1 MSDPSPE
8 QESIIDEVLVPLS
21 VIACAGSGKT
31 FTAVRRIDSIRSR
44 MSSGRAYVALLSF
57 SNIAVDVFG
66 KTYLE
71 DIAGRSRSER
81 SRVSIET
88 FDGFITT
95 KILRPHAHRVMKCN
109 CLPFL
114 LTGTESFLSN
124 WKYQFRQQGQQ
135 FPLPIENIEVELNN
149 GVVNFFARYQKS
161 AITLESGL
169 ETVAR
174 LGAVGG
180 YTHNL
185 GRYWAYEVLRQEPEI
200 LRALAK
206 RYSHVVIDEAQDVG
220 SIHIA
225 ILNLLSNAGSQ
236 VTLIGDPHQAIYEF
250 CGADGAYLKGYPTRA
265 GVKSKQLTV
274 NRRSVPRIV
283 AVANSLAK
291 RADTAFRPEPST
303 ANGAYFVP
311 YEKANEAAIIVAFQ
325 KSVVDAGLSLS
336 KSAIVCRAGEK
347 KRELRN
353 FGEEFGQG
361 VTKQLAAAAMARDSA
376 IDYQEAFRTTARAIV
391 SLLKSPPDHLCS
403 RMLDVARYPEY
414 RELRKVVWQFARDT
428 EIGLPS
434 ASLKAASEW
443 HPLLVARVKAFLKK
457 LQDKFGY
464 EEGPNLGQRLA
475 KKKLSDEPMLQAI
488 AKKTLVDPT
497 LRIETIHG
505 VKGESLDAVLYLAKK
520 EHLKSMV
527 EGTDT
532 EVGRIG
538 YVALTRARNLFWLG
552 ITKVDAASFRSALL
566 AHSFVEHDYSSSSR

>member
-1 MSDPSPE
+1 MSEPSPE
-8 QESIIDEVLVPLS
+8 QESIIDEALVPLC

-31 FTAVRRIDSIRSR
+31 FTAVRRIDSVRSK
-44 MSSGRAYVALLSF
+44 MSSGRGHVALLSF

-81 SRVSIET
+81 SRVCIET

-124 WKYQFRQQGQQ
+124 WKYQFRQEGQQ
-135 FPLPIENIEVELNN
+135 FPLPIENIEVKLINDAIT
-149 GVVNFFARYQKS
+149 FFARYQKS
-161 AITLESGL
+161 AIALDNGS

-185 GRYWAYEVLRQEPEI
+185 GRYWAYELLRQEPEI

-206 RYSHVVIDEAQDVG
+206 RYSQIVIDEAQDVG

-225 ILNLLSNAGSQ
+225 ILDLLSKAGSQ

-250 CGADGAYLKGYPTRA
+250 CGADGDYLKSYPTRV
-265 GVKSKQLTV
+265 GVTPKQLTV

-291 RADTAFRPEPST
+291 RTDTAFRSEPNT
-303 ANGAYFVP
+303 VNGAYFVP
-311 YEKANEAAIIVAFQ
+311 YEKADEASIIAAFQ
-325 KSVVDAGLSLS
+325 KAVVDAGLSLS
-336 KSAIVCRAGEK
+336 RSAIVCRAGEK

-353 FGEEFGQG
+353 FGEELGQG
-361 VTKQLAAAAMARDSA
+361 VTKQFAAAAMARDSA
-376 IDYQEAFRTTARAIV
+376 IDYQEAFHTTARAVV
-391 SLLKSPPDHLCS
+391 SLLTSPPDHLCS

-414 RELRKVVWQFARDT
+414 REVRKAVWWFARDAQT
-428 EIGLPS
+428 GLPS
-434 ASLKAASEW
+434 AYLKAASEW
-443 HPLLVARVKAFLKK
+443 HPLLVARVKTFLKK
-457 LQDKFGY
+457 LRDMFGY

-488 AKKTLVDPT
+488 ATKTLVHPT

-505 VKGESLDAVLYLAKK
+505 VKGESLDAVLYLATR
-520 EHLKSMV
+520 EHLKAML

-552 ITKVDAASFRSALL
+552 ITKVDAVSFRSALL
-566 AHSFVEHDYSSSSR
+566 AHSFVEHDCSSSD